1 MGFLLDKKQFSAT
14 YRILLMLFVIHLSIS
29 TIEAARKLQKNG
41 TFPAL
46 IAFGDSI
53 LDTGNNNNLNSVTK
67 CDFPPYGKDFIG
79 GKPTGRFC
87 NGKILTDLIAEGL
100 GIKEIVPA
108 YLDPNL
114 QSKDLPT
121 GVCFASGGSGLD
133 PLTSSIQSVV
143 SASDQLNNFKDYLGK
158 LKRVVG
164 EEKANNIIS
173 NSVFLLSFGNNDIAI
188 TYFNTPSRSF
198 QYTVASYSSQLADWT
213 STFIKDLYGLGVKK
227 VAVLGTLPLGCLPVL
242 RTIQEGPLRVCGDNA
257 NEAAQLF
264 NSKLSS
270 RVKSLSS
277 SLPQAKIVYVD
288 VYNPLLDIIKNPAR
302 SGFNVLD
309 NGCCGV
315 GAIEAGPLCNQFVTS
330 TCANVSQYVFWDSAH
345 PSERAYRILA
355 SPIWQNLKSNLS

>member
-1 MGFLLDKKQFSAT
+1 MP
-14 YRILLMLFVIHLSIS
+14 FVIHLSIS

-173 NSVFLLSFGNNDIAI
+173 NS
-188 TYFNTPSRSF
+188 
-198 QYTVASYSSQLADWT
+198 
-213 STFIKDLYGLGVKK
+213 DLYGHGVRKI
-227 VAVLGTLPLGCLPVL
+227 AVLGTLPLGCLPAL
-242 RTIQEGPLRVCGDNA
+242 RTIQGGPLRVCGDNA

-264 NSKLSS
+264 NSKLST

-288 VYNPLLDIIKNPAR
+288 VYNPLLDIIKHPAR

-330 TCANVSQYVFWDSAH
+330 TCANMSQYVFWDSAH